1 MEYWNNGVMEKEG
14 RHVKAILA
22 KLIPI
27 PRPGYGRATIWLLL
41 TIVFLISGCAYTKID
56 KIGNE
61 DFIPKD
67 KSAEILLVEG
77 DINRKYKSVAF
88 LNIIGSIVTK
98 KKHIDN
104 RMKKEARKIG
114 GDAVLFVTY
123 SKEPGLYPMV
133 TGVIVVYE

>member
-1 MEYWNNGVMEKEG
+1 MS
-14 RHVKAILA
+14 HIAAIYA
-22 KLIPI
+22 KLVPI
-27 PRPGYGRATIWLLL
+27 SQSGYGRTALWLSLV
-41 TIVFLISGCAYTKID
+41 IIFIISGCAYTKID

-77 DINRKYKSVAF
+77 DINRKYKSVAY
-88 LNIIGSIVTK
+88 LNVVGAIVTK
-98 KKHIDN
+98 KKRIAN
-104 RMKKEARKIG
+104 RMKKEARKVG